1 MKVDRTITV
10 QYIYSVSY
18 WVAGSSTS
26 EIAILTYSQ
35 AHKHRQSVPRTLELP
50 RKAERPLESLIALPL
65 LFLDRRSVY
74 GSLAERIW
82 CVMFKVL

>member
-1 MKVDRTITV
+1 MIVDRTLTL
-10 QYIYSVSY
+10 QYIYNVFY

-26 EIAILTYSQ
+26 EIAMLTYQQ
-35 AHKHRQSVPRTLELP
+35 AHKHRQSVPRTLKLP
-50 RKAERPLESLIALPL
+50 RKAEMPLESLIALPL